1 MHQYDGASVQG
12 NWRRD
17 LYDAIKNSEKF
28 IYLCV
33 PSLNPNTLIYLDE
46 SDDNKSVT
54 IGELLKEKR
63 YQGENM
69 RYKVICSKHYALGFL
84 KEYRFYFFG

>member
-1 MHQYDGASVQG
+1 MHQYESARVHV

-17 LYDAIKNSEKF
+17 LYDSIKNSEKF

-33 PSLNPNTLIYLDE
+33 PSLNPNTILLLDE

-63 YQGENM
+63 YQGKNT
-69 RYKVICSKHYALGFL
+69 KN
-84 KEYRFYFFG
+84 